1 MGLGYLLHA
10 NGPSFNFMYR
20 NEIDEWAVGFG
31 SKIGGGKS
39 QPDFFFL
46 FEIEALYYLNPYANH
61 SLYAGVGAGLSA
73 EFEKEQNISYSGFGV
88 ELSGKIGYELL
99 RSSTIRL
106 FVQADIH
113 HPFYKLSHKD
123 NTRKAFTRPAFLFG
137 IGYTPKPSSSLFW
150 FLPF

>member
-1 MGLGYLLHA
+1 MKLEYGLLIALIA
-10 NGPSFNFMYR
+10 SVM
-20 NEIDEWAVGFG
+20 V
-31 SKIGGGKS
+31 IG
-39 QPDFFFL
+39 L
-46 FEIEALYYLNPYANH
+46 TH
-61 SLYAGVGAGLSA
+61 LSA
-73 EFEKEQNISYSGFGV
+73 EFEKAQNISYSGFGV